1 MANNFDHGGNVFA
14 IARSLGVP
22 PEEILDFSANIN
34 PLGPAPG
41 VRGTVAAA
49 FDRLVHYP
57 DSDCTELREALARH
71 HGLSPTNICA
81 ANGSTELIYLLP
93 RLAEGKRALV
103 VAPPFSEYA
112 KALTRDGWEVDYFVL
127 ASSDGFALPLDRLGE
142 ALGKGYDLLILG
154 NPGNPTGRL
163 YPLSEVEALYRL
175 CRAAGCFLVLDEAFM
190 DFCEEGSFRHFA
202 AGRDGILVLRSLT
215 KFYALPGLRL
225 GYAIGSPEI
234 IARLAM
240 LREPWS
246 VNTLAQ
252 VAGLA
257 SLADAGYAAAT
268 LKLVAAERAHLAAG
282 LAAIPGLHPFP
293 AAANY
298 ILVECV
304 PARESGELAERLLAE
319 RILIRCCGSFAGLD
333 HRFLR
338 VAVRTREE
346 NDRLLAALAAVIR
359 LP

>member
-1 MANNFDHGGNVFA
+1 MSKDFDHGGNVFA

-22 PEEILDFSANIN
+22 AEEIFDFSASIN

-41 VRGTVAAA
+41 VRERVAAA

-57 DSDCTELREALARH
+57 DSDCVELRGALARH
-71 HGLSPTNICA
+71 HGLTADNICV

-112 KALTRDGWEVDYFVL
+112 KALTRDGWSADYFVL
-127 ASSDGFALPLDRLGE
+127 ARDDGFALPLERFGE
-142 ALGKGYDLLILG
+142 ALRKGYDLLILG

-163 YPLSEVEALYRL
+163 YPLPEVETLYRL

-190 DFCEEGSFRHFA
+190 DFCEEESARHFT

-225 GYAIGSPEI
+225 GYAIGSPAI
-234 IARLAM
+234 IARITM

-252 VAGLA
+252 EAALA
-257 SLADAGYAAAT
+257 SLADADYAAAT
-268 LKLVAAERAHLAAG
+268 LKLIAAERAHLAAG
-282 LAAIPGLHPFP
+282 LAAIPGLYPFP

-304 PARESGELAERLLAE
+304 PARGSGELAGRLLAE
-319 RILIRCCGSFAGLD
+319 RVLIRCCGSFAGLD
-333 HRFLR
+333 DRFFR
-338 VAVRTREE
+338 VAVRSREE